1 MFRFRLPWMMS
12 APAPPPAVTPSPPRA
27 VAPSTTSQPQT
38 RVEPNVNPTTPARR
52 PFRLSGMAPAPPP
65 PPPIQPIVES
75 QSRSEPITI
84 TSTPQT
90 LPQASPIWSPKIS
103 ARQDPRPLAEVP
115 PETKS
120 QSENSFQ
127 AALPP
132 PLSPQLS
139 VVSRPPSPRQLPS
152 QLPSPKS
159 SPQPSSPGPISSKSR
174 DASRPS
180 SPVHAQ
186 QPHSPR
192 QFQSSGRKSPVTS
205 SPSLTAPIVQQTE
218 GTATKSPPRAESPN
232 IEPNINP
239 TTPVRRPFR
248 LPGIAPAQPPPSIQP
263 TVQRESQ
270 TEPLAV
276 PSGPAFPLQAP
287 PLWSPKTSAVV
298 DSDPIPQPEVSVE
311 TKSQSQDPSKP
322 ALPSETHSQ
331 TTSQH
336 PSPSSSPT
344 SAQPG
349 ATPQLPSQL
358 SATPQPP
365 SPWRILSKERDTS
378 QLPSSKSS
386 PQPSSPNRQQFQKS
400 SQAETVQQ
408 PRSPS
413 QLDFLPPKKT
423 SPITS
428 SPSLTATDAQQ
439 TERTTRL
446 PSPPMMSTHL
456 KSPQPS
462 ATSDKPLSPVSV
474 KPHVAVSPPQS
485 PEDQSKTKLTS
496 TVTFKSPTK
505 VAKSPKG
512 DIEMVENTSLVAQEP
527 KERPKTVH
535 FPGASGLSPNSKEKL
550 KVSSQTEQKQL
561 KDQHMVSGK
570 EAKIPK
576 ATSFEEK
583 QTYTMPSQQTDIK
596 STVSESRKKPVI
608 SNKDQIPFQNSLRN
622 DISMFAQKMA
632 MAHTENSK
640 VEQLASV
647 VALVGKN
654 KGASMKLGFE
664 SPKDEGSLKTE
675 PVDGTKEK
683 ERNKRAKRKRSS
695 NENDQENQITKAF
708 INNNVQDINNSILM
722 NSFITERNP
731 GVHVTLIYDPT
742 EPILLYDG
750 KGSSEARKDT
760 I

>member
-1 MFRFRLPWMMS
+1 MGEQRPMFRFRLPWMMS
-12 APAPPPAVTPSPPRA
+12 APAPPPVVTPSPPRA
-27 VAPSTTSQPQT
+27 EAPSTTSQPQT

-65 PPPIQPIVES
+65 PPPPIQPIVES

-90 LPQASPIWSPKIS
+90 LPQASPIWSPKVS
-103 ARQDPRPLAEVP
+103 ARQDPRPSAEVP

-127 AALPP
+127 AASPP
-132 PLSPQLS
+132 PPSPQLS

-159 SPQPSSPGPISSKSR
+159 SPQPSSPGPISSKSE

-186 QPHSPR
+186 SQQPHAPL
-192 QFQSSGRKSPVTS
+192 QFQSSGRKSPATS
-205 SPSLTAPIVQQTE
+205 SPSLTATNVQQTK
-218 GTATKSPPRAESPN
+218 GTATKSPPRAESPVSSTFQPQTN

-276 PSGPAFPLQAP
+276 PSGPTFPPQAP

-298 DSDPIPQPEVSVE
+298 DSDPVPQPEVSVE
-311 TKSQSQDPSKP
+311 TKFQSQDASKP

-365 SPWRILSKERDTS
+365 STWRILSKERDMS
-378 QLPSSKSS
+378 QLPSS
-386 PQPSSPNRQQFQKS
+386 
-400 SQAETVQQ
+400 
-408 PRSPS
+408 
-413 QLDFLPPKKT
+413 QLNSLPPEKT

-428 SPSLTATDAQQ
+428 SPSLTATDTQQ
-439 TERTTRL
+439 TGRTTML

-462 ATSDKPLSPVSV
+462 AISDKPLSPVSV

-608 SNKDQIPFQNSLRN
+608 SNKDRIPFQNSLRN

-664 SPKDEGSLKTE
+664 SPKDEGSFKTE
-675 PVDGTKEK
+675 PVEGTKEK
-683 ERNKRAKRKRSS
+683 ERNKRAKRKRSP
-695 NENDQENQITKAF
+695 NENDQENQITRAF

-731 GVHVTLIYDPT
+731 GVHVALIYDPT
-742 EPILLYDG
+742 EPVLLYDG
-750 KGSSEARKDT
+750 KGSSEARKGT